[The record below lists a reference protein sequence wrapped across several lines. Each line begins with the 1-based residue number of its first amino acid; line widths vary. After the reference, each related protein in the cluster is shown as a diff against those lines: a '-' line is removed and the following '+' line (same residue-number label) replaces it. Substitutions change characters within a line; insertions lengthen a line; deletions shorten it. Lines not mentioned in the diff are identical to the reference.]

1 MIHLAIA
8 EDHQSLIDG
17 ILLLLRYEE
26 EINIVGTVNN
36 GEDLLKL
43 VDLKRPNTI
52 LMDIKMP
59 KLDGIEATKKIK
71 KKYPHIHILAFTMFD
86 QTEAVEKM
94 MQAGAT
100 GYILKSA
107 SLQEVLEALKKV
119 SKGKQYI
126 DTNLNTNA
134 LELEKTTKKTT
145 KKKSILTSRQIE
157 IIELIALGKSTREIA
172 EKLFIGVQTVETHRK
187 NIIRVLGLRGKGE
200 LLRYSLEKKYK
211 F

>member
-17 ILLLLRYEE
+17 IQLLLRYEE

-126 DTNLNTNA
+126 DVNLNTNA

-145 KKKSILTSRQIE
+145 KKKNILTSRQIE

-172 EKLFIGVQTVETHRK
+172 AQLFIGVQTVETHRK

>member
-17 ILLLLRYEE
+17 ILLLLSYEE